1 MAPRN
6 AILDQY
12 MVNGQ
17 PNMGMRSL
25 SQSEVNLYGEKYVLA
40 PLNGVELALFIAQFG
55 ELMSMIGS
63 DERKIMLNR
72 TDQYLIGLRAIK
84 QALGGVAFDGVNAGD
99 TAIGMSLI
107 RPQFMQ
113 SNAAPG
119 WGVGNCRLNWN
130 LVLAVANIWQDWIF
144 NGALQPMTAGQTFG
158 FVISHLKCF
167 TTPGPL
173 TTEVRFNVGRSV
185 LMPNDVRALLA
196 ADTENDVSIIP
207 LQTMMVIPK
216 ASFYARARADAVI
229 GTDNIAFGGL
239 LFGLGRNLKE
249 EVPTWLP

>member
-12 MVNGQ
+12 IVNGQ
-17 PNMGMRSL
+17 PNMAMRSL
-25 SQSEVNLYGEKYVLA
+25 SQKEVNLYGEKYVLA
-40 PLNGVELALFIAQFG
+40 DLNATELALFIAQFG

-72 TDQYLIGLRAIK
+72 TDQYLIALRAIK
-84 QALGGVAFDGVNAGD
+84 QALGGVAFDGINAGD

-113 SNAAPG
+113 SNAIAG
-119 WGVGNCRLNWN
+119 FGVGNCRLNWTLN
-130 LVLAVANIWQDWIF
+130 LAAANTWQDWIF
-144 NGALQPMTAGQTFG
+144 NGAGTAMTAGQTFG
-158 FVISHLKCF
+158 FVVTHLKDLSLI
-167 TTPGPL
+167 PAV
-173 TTEVRFNVGRSV
+173 TEVRFNVGRSV

-196 ADTENDVSIIP
+196 ADTENNVALIP

-216 ASFYARARADAVI
+216 ASFYARARGDLVF
-229 GTDNIAFGGL
+229 GNDNIGFGGL

-249 EVPTWLP
+249 EIPTWLP